1 VYLFRVEIFLLC
13 AGLLCLRRQ
22 YLYQHNLV
30 REDAFLA
37 RACEKAAGSFSC
49 WDFIHYLDFCHRRR
63 YDVGVLFLGPVDRLI
78 CEAKD
83 LKGSIDPLESSL
95 IDVLRASG

>member
-1 VYLFRVEIFLLC
+1 
-13 AGLLCLRRQ
+13 
-22 YLYQHNLV
+22 
-30 REDAFLA
+30 
-37 RACEKAAGSFSC
+37 
-49 WDFIHYLDFCHRRR
+49 
-63 YDVGVLFLGPVDRLI
+63 LI